1 MNLVITQVTFEI
13 WGAAFS
19 IICSIITWLGRK
31 SEPTR
36 SNTLAAGLMLN
47 AILLICDSL
56 AYIYRGSPSEV
67 SYIMVRLTNMV
78 VFIITPLMFVIIIR
92 MFNIF
97 LANNGIEVKK
107 VLNYIIYSLVGIDIL
122 LIFVSQFS
130 DFVYFFDENN
140 MYHRGPGYSIVFAL
154 GFVMILI
161 IIVGMIIHR
170 KGFERYEFVSI
181 MAYLLMPVA
190 ASLIQFIHYGLSL
203 NNVASTLALLLM
215 FVLHE
220 YKKSTRILKQ
230 ERQIMEDEIVLA
242 EQKAELVKKQNQI
255 AVSQIKPH
263 FMFNALSSISMLC
276 RLDPERAAEAIERF
290 ATYLRTN
297 LNAMSGTAPVSFS
310 EELSHI
316 RTYVWLEQMR
326 FGDDLDYTE
335 EIETEMFQVP
345 ALAIQPIVENAI
357 KYGLK
362 GREGIVKVCLAVK
375 DIGEEIHVIV
385 TDNGIGF
392 NPDVM
397 PDDGRLHVGL
407 ANVKERIESI
417 SHGRVEIDSVIGEG
431 TTVRIIIP
439 KTYI

>member
-1 MNLVITQVTFEI
+1 MNIVIVQVAFEI
-13 WGAAFS
+13 WGAVFS
-19 IICSIITWLGRK
+19 VICSVITWLGRR
-31 SEPTR
+31 SEPSR
-36 SNTLAAGLMLN
+36 SRTLAMGLMLN
-47 AILLICDSL
+47 AILLVCDSL
-56 AYIYRGSPSEV
+56 AYIYRGSPSEL
-67 SYIMVRLTNMV
+67 SYIMVRLSNMV
-78 VFIITPLMFVIIIR
+78 VFIITPLMFVVIVR
-92 MFNIF
+92 LLSIF
-97 LANNGIEVKK
+97 LETKGIQAKK
-107 VLNYIIYSLVGIDIL
+107 WLNYTIYSITAIDIL
-122 LIFVSQFS
+122 LIVISQFN
-130 DFVYFFDENN
+130 DFIYFFDENN
-140 MYHRGPGYSIVFAL
+140 MYHRGPGYSIIFCF

-161 IIVGMIIHR
+161 IITGMIIHR
-170 KGFERYEFVSI
+170 KGFEKYEFVSI

-190 ASLIQFIHYGLSL
+190 SSLIQFIHYGLSL
-203 NNVASTLALLLM
+203 NNIASTAALLLI

-220 YKKSTRILKQ
+220 YKKSNRIIRQ
-230 ERQIMEDEIVLA
+230 ERIIMEEEMALA
-242 EQKAELVKKQNQI
+242 EKEAELVKKQNQI

-276 RLDPERAAEAIERF
+276 RLDPEKAGEAIERF

-362 GREGIVKVCLAVK
+362 GREGVVKVCLAAK
-375 DIGEEIHVIV
+375 DAGDAIEVIV

-392 NPDVM
+392 DPNVM

-417 SHGRVEIDSVIGEG
+417 SHGEVIIDSEIGVG
-431 TTVRIIIP
+431 TKVTIVIP
-439 KTYI
+439 KN

>member
-1 MNLVITQVTFEI
+1 MNIVIVQVAFEI
-13 WGAAFS
+13 WGAVFS
-19 IICSIITWLGRK
+19 IICSVITWLGRK
-31 SEPTR
+31 SEPSR
-36 SNTLAAGLMLN
+36 SNTLATGLLLN

-56 AYIYRGSPSEV
+56 AYIYRGSPTEL
-67 SYIMVRLTNMV
+67 SYIMVRITNLI
-78 VFIITPLMFVIIIR
+78 VFLITPLMFVVIVR
-92 MFNIF
+92 LLTIF
-97 LANNGIEVKK
+97 LATKDIEPVKW
-107 VLNYIIYSLVGIDIL
+107 VNYSIYTITAVDIL
-122 LIFVSQFS
+122 LIVISQFS

-154 GFVMILI
+154 GFIMILI

-170 KGFERYEFVSI
+170 KGFEKYEFVSI
-181 MAYLLMPVA
+181 MAYLLMPVV

-203 NNVASTLALLLM
+203 NNITSTLALLLI

-220 YKKSTRILKQ
+220 YKKSNRILKQ
-230 ERQIMEDEIVLA
+230 ERQIMEAEIVLA

-290 ATYLRTN
+290 ATYLRIN

-362 GREGIVKVCLAVK
+362 GREGIVKVCLATRDVG
-375 DIGEEIHVIV
+375 DSINVIV

-392 NPDVM
+392 DPNIM

-407 ANVKERIESI
+407 ANVRERIESI
-417 SHGRVEIDSVIGEG
+417 SHGEVIIESEIGVG
-431 TTVRIIIP
+431 TTVTIKIP
-439 KTYI
+439 KL